1 MADVVT
7 IREAVYR
14 AKTEGLPVS
23 EHTLRRWVKS
33 GAVPARQAGN
43 KTLLFYPNLVRYL
56 TCQDGGDV
64 IPTVAAT
71 DIRHID
77 AI

>member
-1 MADVVT
+1 MADVLT

-43 KTLLFYPNLVRYL
+43 KTLLFYPNLVKYL

-64 IPTVAAT
+64 IPIVAA
-71 DIRHID
+71 DQKS
-77 AI
+77 